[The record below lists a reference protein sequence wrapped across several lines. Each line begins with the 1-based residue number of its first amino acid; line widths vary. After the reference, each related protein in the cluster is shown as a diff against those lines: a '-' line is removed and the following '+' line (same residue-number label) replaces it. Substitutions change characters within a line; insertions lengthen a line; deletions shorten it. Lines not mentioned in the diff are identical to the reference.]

1 MKECIYLFKYK
12 RTWNHMID
20 ILIIDDHPV
29 VLDGTKTL
37 LQDLTDVRIDT
48 EQDSAAVLSR
58 MDAQAF
64 QLFLIDINMKP
75 INGIQLSEMIK
86 KKQPEALIL
95 LYTGYELSD
104 YYELLIEKKIDGLLS
119 KLATKEQVI
128 QTIQAA
134 LRGEI
139 LLAADFLDFVH
150 QRTNLPNVQQDVLL
164 SNKEQEILQLVAQG
178 CTNKAIASAI
188 GVTQRTVENYLS
200 KLFVK
205 LNVESRAEA
214 VIVAKEKAWIN

>member
-1 MKECIYLFKYK
+1 
-12 RTWNHMID
+12 MIN

-37 LQDLTDVRIDT
+37 LQDLANVHIDT

-58 MDAQAF
+58 MEAQTF

-86 KKQPEALIL
+86 KKQPETLIL

-104 YYELLIEKKIDGLLS
+104 YYELLIEKKVDGLLS
-119 KLATKEQVI
+119 KLATKQQVI
-128 QTIQAA
+128 QTIEAA

-139 LLAADFLDFVH
+139 LLPADFLDFVQ
-150 QRTNLPNVQQDVLL
+150 QRTNLPNTQQDVLL
-164 SNKEQEILQLVAQG
+164 SDREQEILQLVAQG

-214 VIVAKEKAWIN
+214 VIVAKEKEWLK

>member
-1 MKECIYLFKYK
+1 MM
-12 RTWNHMID
+12 N

-37 LQDLTDVRIDT
+37 LQDLANVQIET

-58 MDAQAF
+58 MDTDTF

-86 KKQPEALIL
+86 KKQADALII

-134 LRGEI
+134 IRGEI
-139 LLAADFLDFVH
+139 LLAADFLDFVQ
-150 QRTNLPNVQQDVLL
+150 QRTNLPNVQQEVLL
-164 SNKEQEILQLVAQG
+164 SDKEQEILQLVAQG

>member
-1 MKECIYLFKYK
+1 
-12 RTWNHMID
+12 MID
-20 ILIIDDHPV
+20 ILIVDDHPV

-37 LQDLTDVRIDT
+37 LQDLTNVRIDT
-48 EQDSAAVLSR
+48 EQDSASVLSR
-58 MDAQAF
+58 MDAQDF

-75 INGIQLSEMIK
+75 LNGIQLSEMIK

-104 YYELLIEKKIDGLLS
+104 YYELLIEKKVDGLLS

-150 QRTNLPNVQQDVLL
+150 QRTNRSNAQQDVLL
-164 SNKEQEILQLVAQG
+164 SDKEQEILQLVAQG

>member
-1 MKECIYLFKYK
+1 MM
-12 RTWNHMID
+12 N

-37 LQDLTDVRIDT
+37 LQDLANVQIEK
-48 EQDSAAVLSR
+48 EQDSAAVLPR
-58 MDAQAF
+58 MATEAF

-75 INGIQLSEMIK
+75 INGIQLAEMIK
-86 KKQPEALIL
+86 KKQPDALII

-139 LLAADFLDFVH
+139 LLAADFLDFVQ
-150 QRTNLPNVQQDVLL
+150 QRSNLPNVQQEVLL
-164 SNKEQEILQLVAQG
+164 SDKEQEILQLVAQG

-214 VIVAKEKAWIN
+214 VIVAKEKAWID

>member
-1 MKECIYLFKYK
+1 
-12 RTWNHMID
+12 MID
-20 ILIIDDHPV
+20 ILIVDDHPV

-37 LQDLTDVRIDT
+37 LQDLTNVRIDT
-48 EQDSAAVLSR
+48 EQDSASVLSR
-58 MDAQAF
+58 MDAQEF

-75 INGIQLSEMIK
+75 LNGIQLSEMIK

-104 YYELLIEKKIDGLLS
+104 YYELLIEKKVDGLLS

-134 LRGEI
+134 IRGEI

-150 QRTNLPNVQQDVLL
+150 QRTNRSNVQQDVLL
-164 SNKEQEILQLVAQG
+164 SDKEQEILQFVAQG

-214 VIVAKEKAWIN
+214 VIVAKEKAWID

>member
-1 MKECIYLFKYK
+1 
-12 RTWNHMID
+12 MIN
-20 ILIIDDHPV
+20 ILIVDDHPV

-37 LQDLTDVRIDT
+37 LQDLTDVIIDT
-48 EQDSAAVLSR
+48 EQNCEAVLAR
-58 MDAQAF
+58 MDAQVF

-86 KKQPEALIL
+86 KKHPEAIIL

-104 YYELLIEKKIDGLLS
+104 YYELLVEKKIDGLLS

-128 QTIQAA
+128 QTILAA

-139 LLAADFLDFVH
+139 LLSADFLDFVQQRMNMPNRH
-150 QRTNLPNVQQDVLL
+150 QEVLL
-164 SNKEQEILQLVAQG
+164 SDKEQEILQLVAQG

-214 VIVAKEKAWIN
+214 VIVAKEKAWID

>member
-1 MKECIYLFKYK
+1 MM
-12 RTWNHMID
+12 N

-37 LQDLTDVRIDT
+37 LQDLANVQIET

-58 MDAQAF
+58 MDTDTF

-86 KKQPEALIL
+86 KKQADALII

-134 LRGEI
+134 IRGEI
-139 LLAADFLDFVH
+139 LLAADFLDFVQ
-150 QRTNLPNVQQDVLL
+150 QRTNLPNVQQEVLL
-164 SNKEQEILQLVAQG
+164 SDKEQEILQLVAQG

-214 VIVAKEKAWIN
+214 VIVAKEKAWIK

>member
-1 MKECIYLFKYK
+1 
-12 RTWNHMID
+12 MIN
-20 ILIIDDHPV
+20 ILIVDDHPV

-37 LQDLTDVRIDT
+37 LQDLVNVQIET

-58 MDAQAF
+58 MDMQTF

-75 INGIQLSEMIK
+75 LNGIHLSEMIK
-86 KKQPEALIL
+86 RKQPEAIIL
-95 LYTGYELSD
+95 LYTGYELTD
-104 YYELLIEKKIDGLLS
+104 YYELLVEKKVDGLLS

-139 LLAADFLDFVH
+139 LLSADFLDFVQRRSH
-150 QRTNLPNVQQDVLL
+150 QPNRRQEILL
-164 SNKEQEILQLVAQG
+164 SDKEQEILQLVAQG
-178 CTNKAIASAI
+178 YTNKAIASAL

-200 KLFVK
+200 KLFVR
-205 LNVESRAEA
+205 LHVESRAEA
-214 VIVAKEKAWIN
+214 VIVAKEKAWID

>member
-1 MKECIYLFKYK
+1 
-12 RTWNHMID
+12 MID
-20 ILIIDDHPV
+20 ILIVDDHPV

-37 LQDLTDVRIDT
+37 LQDLTNVRIDT
-48 EQDSAAVLSR
+48 EQDSASVLSR
-58 MDAQAF
+58 MDAQDF

-75 INGIQLSEMIK
+75 LNGIQLSEMIK

-104 YYELLIEKKIDGLLS
+104 YYELLIEKKVDGLLS

-150 QRTNLPNVQQDVLL
+150 QRTNRSNAQQDVLL
-164 SNKEQEILQLVAQG
+164 SDKEQEILQFVAQG

>member
-1 MKECIYLFKYK
+1 
-12 RTWNHMID
+12 MID
-20 ILIIDDHPV
+20 ILIVDDHPV

-37 LQDLTDVRIDT
+37 LQDLTNVRIDT
-48 EQDSAAVLSR
+48 EQDSASVLSR
-58 MDAQAF
+58 MDAQDF

-75 INGIQLSEMIK
+75 LNGIQLSEMIK

-104 YYELLIEKKIDGLLS
+104 YYELLIEKKVDGLLS

-150 QRTNLPNVQQDVLL
+150 QRTNRSNAQQDVLL
-164 SNKEQEILQLVAQG
+164 SDKEQEILQLVAQG

-188 GVTQRTVENYLS
+188 GGTQRTVENYLS

>member
-1 MKECIYLFKYK
+1 
-12 RTWNHMID
+12 MIE
-20 ILIIDDHPV
+20 ILIVDDHPV

-37 LQDLTDVRIDT
+37 LQDLANVRIDT
-48 EQDSAAVLSR
+48 EQDSAAVLPR

-104 YYELLIEKKIDGLLS
+104 YYELLIEKKVDGLLS

-150 QRTNLPNVQQDVLL
+150 QRTNLSNVQQDVLL
-164 SNKEQEILQLVAQG
+164 SDKEQEILQLVAQG

-214 VIVAKEKAWIN
+214 VIVAKEKAWID

>member
-1 MKECIYLFKYK
+1 
-12 RTWNHMID
+12 MIN

-37 LQDLTDVRIDT
+37 LQDLTNVRIDT

-58 MDAQAF
+58 MDTQAF

-104 YYELLIEKKIDGLLS
+104 YYELLIEKKVDGLLS

-150 QRTNLPNVQQDVLL
+150 QRTNLSNVQQDVLL
-164 SNKEQEILQLVAQG
+164 SDKEQEILQLVAQG

-214 VIVAKEKAWIN
+214 VIVAKEKAWID

>member
-1 MKECIYLFKYK
+1 
-12 RTWNHMID
+12 MID
-20 ILIIDDHPV
+20 ILIVDDHPV

-37 LQDLTDVRIDT
+37 LQDLKDVRIDT

-104 YYELLIEKKIDGLLS
+104 YYELLIERKIDGLLS

-128 QTIQAA
+128 HTIQAA

-164 SNKEQEILQLVAQG
+164 SDKEQEILQLVAQG

>member
-1 MKECIYLFKYK
+1 
-12 RTWNHMID
+12 MID
-20 ILIIDDHPV
+20 ILIVDDHPV

-37 LQDLTDVRIDT
+37 LQDLTNVRIDT
-48 EQDSAAVLSR
+48 EQDSASVLSR
-58 MDAQAF
+58 MDAQNF

-104 YYELLIEKKIDGLLS
+104 YYELLVEKKIDGLLS

-139 LLAADFLDFVH
+139 LLSADFLDFVQ
-150 QRTNLPNVQQDVLL
+150 QRTNLSNTQQDILL
-164 SNKEQEILQLVAQG
+164 SDKEQEILQLVSQG

>member
-1 MKECIYLFKYK
+1 MM
-12 RTWNHMID
+12 N

-37 LQDLTDVRIDT
+37 LQDLANVQIET

-58 MDAQAF
+58 MDTDTF

-86 KKQPEALIL
+86 KKQADALII

-134 LRGEI
+134 IRGEI
-139 LLAADFLDFVH
+139 LLAADFLDFVQ
-150 QRTNLPNVQQDVLL
+150 QRSNLPNVQQEVLL
-164 SNKEQEILQLVAQG
+164 SDKEQEILQLVAQG

>member
-1 MKECIYLFKYK
+1 M
-12 RTWNHMID
+12 N

-37 LQDLTDVRIDT
+37 LQDLTNVHIKT
-48 EQDSAAVLSR
+48 EQDSGAVLTR
-58 MDAQAF
+58 MESEAF

-86 KKQPEALIL
+86 KKQPEALII

-134 LRGEI
+134 FRGEI
-139 LLAADFLDFVH
+139 LLSADFLDFI
-150 QRTNLPNVQQDVLL
+150 QRRTHLPNVQQEVLL
-164 SNKEQEILQLVAQG
+164 SDKEQEILQLVAQG
-178 CTNKAIASAI
+178 CTNKAIASAL

-200 KLFVK
+200 KLFIK

-214 VIVAKEKAWIN
+214 VIVAKEKAWIH

>member
-1 MKECIYLFKYK
+1 MM
-12 RTWNHMID
+12 N

-37 LQDLTDVRIDT
+37 LQDLANVKIET
-48 EQDSAAVLSR
+48 EQDSAAVLPR
-58 MDAQAF
+58 MDTEAF

-86 KKQPEALIL
+86 KKQPEALII

-139 LLAADFLDFVH
+139 LLAADFLDFVQ
-150 QRTNLPNVQQDVLL
+150 QRTNLPNVQQEVLL
-164 SNKEQEILQLVAQG
+164 SDKEQEILQLVAQG

-214 VIVAKEKAWIN
+214 VIVAKEKAWID

>member
-1 MKECIYLFKYK
+1 
-12 RTWNHMID
+12 MIN
-20 ILIIDDHPV
+20 ILIVDDHPV

-37 LQDLTDVRIDT
+37 LQDLTDVNIDT
-48 EQDSAAVLSR
+48 EQNCEAVLSR

-75 INGIQLSEMIK
+75 TNGIQLSEMIK
-86 KKQPEALIL
+86 KKQPEAIIL

-104 YYELLIEKKIDGLLS
+104 YYELLVEKKIDGLLS

-128 QTIQAA
+128 QTILAA

-139 LLAADFLDFVH
+139 LLSADFLDFVQ
-150 QRTNLPNVQQDVLL
+150 QRTNMQNRQQEVLL
-164 SNKEQEILQLVAQG
+164 SDKEQEILQLVAQG

-214 VIVAKEKAWIN
+214 VIVAKEKAWID

>member
-1 MKECIYLFKYK
+1 M
-12 RTWNHMID
+12 N

-37 LQDLTDVRIDT
+37 LQDLTNVHIET
-48 EQDSAAVLSR
+48 EQDSAAVLTR
-58 MDAQAF
+58 MESEAF

-75 INGIQLSEMIK
+75 INGIQLSENIK
-86 KKQPEALIL
+86 KKQPEALII

-134 LRGEI
+134 FRGEI
-139 LLAADFLDFVH
+139 LLAADFLDFIQ
-150 QRTNLPNVQQDVLL
+150 QRTNLPNIQQEILL
-164 SNKEQEILQLVAQG
+164 SDKEQEILQLVAQG

>member
-1 MKECIYLFKYK
+1 
-12 RTWNHMID
+12 MID
-20 ILIIDDHPV
+20 ILIVDDHPV

-37 LQDLTDVRIDT
+37 LQDLPNVQIDT

-86 KKQPEALIL
+86 KRQPEALIL

-104 YYELLIEKKIDGLLS
+104 YYELLIEKKVDGLLS
-119 KLATKEQVI
+119 KLATKQQVI
-128 QTIQAA
+128 QTIEAA

-139 LLAADFLDFVH
+139 LLAADFLDFVQ
-150 QRTNLPNVQQDVLL
+150 QRTNLQNVQQEILISD
-164 SNKEQEILQLVAQG
+164 KEQEILQLVAQG

>member
-1 MKECIYLFKYK
+1 
-12 RTWNHMID
+12 MID
-20 ILIIDDHPV
+20 ILIVDDHPV

-37 LQDLTDVRIDT
+37 LQDLTNVHIDT
-48 EQDSAAVLSR
+48 EQDSAAVLTR
-58 MDAQAF
+58 MDAQDF

-104 YYELLIEKKIDGLLS
+104 YYELLIEKKVDGLLS

-139 LLAADFLDFVH
+139 LLAADFLDFLH

-164 SNKEQEILQLVAQG
+164 SDKEQEILQLVAQG

-188 GVTQRTVENYLS
+188 GVTQRTVENYLT

-214 VIVAKEKAWIN
+214 VIVAKEKAWII

>member
-1 MKECIYLFKYK
+1 
-12 RTWNHMID
+12 MID
-20 ILIIDDHPV
+20 ILIVDDHPV

-37 LQDLTDVRIDT
+37 LQDLPNVQIDT

-58 MDAQAF
+58 IDAQAF

-104 YYELLIEKKIDGLLS
+104 YYELLIEKKVDGLLS
-119 KLATKEQVI
+119 KLATKQQVI
-128 QTIQAA
+128 QTIEAA

-139 LLAADFLDFVH
+139 LLAVDFLDFVQ
-150 QRTNLPNVQQDVLL
+150 QRTNLQNVQQEILISD
-164 SNKEQEILQLVAQG
+164 KEQEILQLVAQG

>member
-1 MKECIYLFKYK
+1 MM
-12 RTWNHMID
+12 N

-37 LQDLTDVRIDT
+37 LQDLVNVQIKT
-48 EQDSAAVLSR
+48 EQDSAAVLPR
-58 MDAQAF
+58 METESF

-75 INGIQLSEMIK
+75 INGIQLSEMIR
-86 KKQPEALIL
+86 KKQPEALII

-139 LLAADFLDFVH
+139 LLAADFLDFVQ
-150 QRTNLPNVQQDVLL
+150 QRANLPNVQQEVLL
-164 SNKEQEILQLVAQG
+164 SDKEQEILQLVAQG

-205 LNVESRAEA
+205 LSVESRAEA
-214 VIVAKEKAWIN
+214 VIVAKEKAWID

>member
-1 MKECIYLFKYK
+1 
-12 RTWNHMID
+12 MID
-20 ILIIDDHPV
+20 ILIVDDHPV

-37 LQDLTDVRIDT
+37 LQDLPNVQIDT
-48 EQDSAAVLSR
+48 EQDCAAVLSR

-64 QLFLIDINMKP
+64 RLFLIDINMKP

-104 YYELLIEKKIDGLLS
+104 YYELLIEKKVDGLLS
-119 KLATKEQVI
+119 KLATKQQVI
-128 QTIQAA
+128 QTIEAA
-134 LRGEI
+134 LRGDI
-139 LLAADFLDFVH
+139 LLAADFLDFVQ
-150 QRTNLPNVQQDVLL
+150 QRTNLQNVQQEILL
-164 SNKEQEILQLVAQG
+164 SAKEQEILQLVAQG

>member
-1 MKECIYLFKYK
+1 
-12 RTWNHMID
+12 MID
-20 ILIIDDHPV
+20 ILIVDDHPV

-37 LQDLTDVRIDT
+37 LQDLTNVQIDT

-75 INGIQLSEMIK
+75 VNGIQLSEMIK
-86 KKQPEALIL
+86 KKQPEALII

-104 YYELLIEKKIDGLLS
+104 YYELLIEKKVDGLLS
-119 KLATKEQVI
+119 KLATKQQVI
-128 QTIQAA
+128 QTIEAA

-139 LLAADFLDFVH
+139 LLAADFLDFVQ
-150 QRTNLPNVQQDVLL
+150 QRINLPNMQQEILL
-164 SNKEQEILQLVAQG
+164 SDKEQEILQLVAQG

-214 VIVAKEKAWIN
+214 VIVAKEKSWIN

>member
-1 MKECIYLFKYK
+1 
-12 RTWNHMID
+12 MID

-37 LQDLTDVRIDT
+37 LQDLTNVRIDT
-48 EQDSAAVLSR
+48 EQDSASVLSR
-58 MDAQAF
+58 MDAQDF

-75 INGIQLSEMIK
+75 LNGIQLSEMIK

-104 YYELLIEKKIDGLLS
+104 YYELLIEKKVDGLLS

-150 QRTNLPNVQQDVLL
+150 QRTNRSNVQQDVLL
-164 SNKEQEILQLVAQG
+164 SDKEQEILQLVAQG

>member
-1 MKECIYLFKYK
+1 
-12 RTWNHMID
+12 MID
-20 ILIIDDHPV
+20 ILIVDDHPV

-37 LQDLTDVRIDT
+37 LQDLTNVQIDT
-48 EQDSAAVLSR
+48 EQDSAAVLSK

-75 INGIQLSEMIK
+75 VNGIQLSEMIK
-86 KKQPEALIL
+86 KKQPEALII

-104 YYELLIEKKIDGLLS
+104 YYELLIEKKVDGLLS
-119 KLATKEQVI
+119 KLATKQQVI
-128 QTIQAA
+128 QTIEAA

-139 LLAADFLDFVH
+139 LLAADFLDFVQ
-150 QRTNLPNVQQDVLL
+150 QRINLPNMQQEILL
-164 SNKEQEILQLVAQG
+164 SDKEQEILQLVAQG

>member
-1 MKECIYLFKYK
+1 
-12 RTWNHMID
+12 MIN
-20 ILIIDDHPV
+20 ILIVDDHPV

-37 LQDLTDVRIDT
+37 LQDLENVHIET
-48 EQDSAAVLSR
+48 EQESVNVASR
-58 MDAQAF
+58 METQTF

-75 INGIQLSEMIK
+75 INGIQLAEMIK
-86 KKQPEALIL
+86 KIQPEALII

-104 YYELLIEKKIDGLLS
+104 YYELLVEKKVDGLLS

-128 QTIQAA
+128 QTIQAT

-139 LLAADFLDFVH
+139 LLSADFLDFVKQH
-150 QRTNLPNVQQDVLL
+150 SNRSNAKQEVLL
-164 SNKEQEILQLVAQG
+164 SHKEQEILQLVAQG

-200 KLFVK
+200 KLFVR
-205 LNVESRAEA
+205 LQVESRAEA
-214 VIVAKEKAWIN
+214 VIVAKEKAWID

>member
-1 MKECIYLFKYK
+1 
-12 RTWNHMID
+12 MIN
-20 ILIIDDHPV
+20 ILIVDDHPV

-37 LQDLTDVRIDT
+37 LQDLTDVNIDT
-48 EQDSAAVLSR
+48 EQNCEAVLPR

-86 KKQPEALIL
+86 KKHPEAIIL

-104 YYELLIEKKIDGLLS
+104 YYELLVEKKIDGLLS

-128 QTIQAA
+128 QTILAA

-139 LLAADFLDFVH
+139 LLSADFLDFVQQRMNMPNRH
-150 QRTNLPNVQQDVLL
+150 QEVLL
-164 SNKEQEILQLVAQG
+164 SDKEQEILQLVAQG

-214 VIVAKEKAWIN
+214 VIVAKEKAWID

>member
-1 MKECIYLFKYK
+1 MM
-12 RTWNHMID
+12 N

-37 LQDLTDVRIDT
+37 LQDLVNVQIET
-48 EQDSAAVLSR
+48 EQDSAAVLLR
-58 MDAQAF
+58 MDTEAF

-75 INGIQLSEMIK
+75 INGIQLAEMIK
-86 KKQPEALIL
+86 KKQPEALII

-139 LLAADFLDFVH
+139 LLAADFLDFVQ
-150 QRTNLPNVQQDVLL
+150 QRSNLPNTQQEVLL
-164 SNKEQEILQLVAQG
+164 SDKEQEILQLVAQG

-214 VIVAKEKAWIN
+214 VIVAKEKAWID

>member
-1 MKECIYLFKYK
+1 
-12 RTWNHMID
+12 MID
-20 ILIIDDHPV
+20 ILIVDDHPV

-37 LQDLTDVRIDT
+37 LQDLTNVRIDT

-75 INGIQLSEMIK
+75 VNGIQLSEMIK
-86 KKQPEALIL
+86 KKQPEALII

-104 YYELLIEKKIDGLLS
+104 YYELLIEKKVDGLLS
-119 KLATKEQVI
+119 KLATKQQVI
-128 QTIQAA
+128 QTIEAA

-139 LLAADFLDFVH
+139 LLAADFLDFVQ
-150 QRTNLPNVQQDVLL
+150 QRINLPNMQQEILL
-164 SNKEQEILQLVAQG
+164 SDKEQEILQLVAQG

>member
-1 MKECIYLFKYK
+1 
-12 RTWNHMID
+12 MID
-20 ILIIDDHPV
+20 ILIVDDHPV

-37 LQDLTDVRIDT
+37 LQDLPNVQIDT

-104 YYELLIEKKIDGLLS
+104 YYELLIEKKVDGLLS
-119 KLATKEQVI
+119 KLATKQQVI
-128 QTIQAA
+128 QTIEAA

-139 LLAADFLDFVH
+139 LLAADFLDFVQ
-150 QRTNLPNVQQDVLL
+150 QRTNLQNVQQEILISD
-164 SNKEQEILQLVAQG
+164 KEQEILQLVAQG

-214 VIVAKEKAWIN
+214 VIVAKEKEWIN